1 MLERVGAQ
9 ASSWAQRWLPDPF
22 VLAIGLTVLSVLIA
36 LPSMDWSM
44 VRVASAWVDGE
55 GSGRGV
61 WSLLAFGMQMCLIL
75 ITGHALAETPA
86 VRSLVDR
93 LAAWPKN
100 TQTAVLLV
108 ALVTMGFSLLN
119 WGLGLIVGALLARE
133 VGRIAHQNDNT
144 IHYPLVVTAG
154 YTGMLVWHGGL
165 SGSAPLKATSSTQ
178 LTEILGPELA
188 ARIPPMLLGDTIGS
202 PLNLLATGLCLL
214 IVPLVL
220 VAMVPKQASCVSAA
234 AQPEPSISPS
244 QPTLPSERINHSRWV
259 VLVPVGLV
267 LLWVIPWLRTAGIG
281 RLNPNVMNLVMLAAG
296 LALHGSAKRY
306 AEAVDRATRSCS
318 GIILQYPFYAG
329 IMGILATSGLVESL
343 GSSLSGMG
351 TTMLPIATFYLAG
364 AVNLFVPSGGGQW
377 AIQGP
382 LLMEAA
388 LNNGVAPSR
397 VLMALAWGD
406 QWTNMV
412 QPFWALPLLGIC
424 RVSAGSILGYTLVL
438 LLVSQFCF
446 ILPLLVL

>member
-1 MLERVGAQ
+1 MLNRVGAQ
-9 ASSWAQRWLPDPF
+9 ASKWAERWLPDPF
-22 VLAIGLTVLSVLIA
+22 VLAIGLTALSVLIA
-36 LPSMDWSM
+36 LPHMDWSL
-44 VRVASAWVDGE
+44 VRIASAWVDGE
-55 GSGRGV
+55 GSGRGL

-75 ITGHALAETPA
+75 ITGHALAETNA

-93 LAAWPKN
+93 LAGWP
-100 TQTAVLLV
+100 TTTRSAVVLV
-108 ALVTMGFSLLN
+108 ASVTMGFSLIN
-119 WGLGLIVGALLARE
+119 WGLGLIIGALLARE
-133 VGRIAHQNDNT
+133 VGRLAHQKGVVL
-144 IHYPLVVTAG
+144 HYPLVVTAG

-165 SGSAPLKATSSTQ
+165 SGSAPLKATSTAQ
-178 LTEILGPELA
+178 LTDVLGPELA
-188 ARIPPMLLGDTIGS
+188 ARIPPMLLGDTLGS
-202 PLNLLATGLCLL
+202 PLNLVATGLCLVV
-214 IVPLVL
+214 VPLVL
-220 VAMVPKQASCVSAA
+220 MAMIPSEEHQVSA
-234 AQPEPSISPS
+234 PLHEEPLTE
-244 QPTLPSERINHSRWV
+244 PTAPTSPSERINHSRWV

-267 LLWVIPWLRTAGIG
+267 LLWLIPWLRTSGIG
-281 RLNPNVMNLVMLAAG
+281 RLNPDVMNLMMLAAG
-296 LALHGSAKRY
+296 LALHGSARAY

-329 IMGILATSGLVESL
+329 IMGILATSGLVESI
-343 GSSLSGMG
+343 GSGLSNMG
-351 TTMLPIATFYLAG
+351 PQLLPVATFYLAG

-382 LLMEAA
+382 LVMEAA
-388 LNNGVAPSR
+388 LHTGVEPAR

-424 RVSAGSILGYTLVL
+424 KVPAGSILGYTLVL